1 MATFY
6 AYACKT
12 KNSSITNRPH
22 KFDSLVKARK
32 FAARWTLDGNT
43 IVKIYRRDPFN
54 VPGAWTRYD
63 TKNWDY
69 DINRGFLGY
78 VSYNKNM
85 DWHYWNIIDDLKSP
99 TVISKGEIYFK
110 SRPMYNN
117 GEMAGRF

>member
-43 IVKIYRRDPFN
+43 IVKIYRR
-54 VPGAWTRYD
+54 VP
-63 TKNWDY
+63 
-69 DINRGFLGY
+69 L
-78 VSYNKNM
+78 M
-85 DWHYWNIIDDLKSP
+85 SP
-99 TVISKGEIYFK
+99 EHGQDMIRRIGI
-110 SRPMYNN
+110 MI
-117 GEMAGRF
+117 